1 MKQFLQHISINIL
14 IILLMLPASI
24 SLANESV
31 PSNIM
36 MFSPQT
42 IEQAKNLLLDSVA
55 IVQLYWK
62 KLPEDKPGEL
72 TGEKSIY
79 KNFAENNTSLDL
91 IGFAIDEEKNIIIL
105 DPCFE
110 LRRLE
115 KLEMT
120 LPKSSKTIEGEL
132 TAVLLRAPALLVRPK
147 QPAQA
152 EELKPLP
159 FIQLP
164 SQPSAQETFLAVTA
178 LRKLQETFFNLSLI
192 GPGLGPMEKEQLK
205 FYLYAPLNTQAL
217 TSGYFQSMVAYPISL
232 AAVLNNNLQVV
243 GVATHSYLDWTETDA
258 IWKGTT
264 LSKEKDLP
272 FSAYSVLLENLKN
285 NYEPFLYKIKIDF
298 RQKPEEESEDVLGA
312 FYRMFGIGRGEKI
325 EDFEGYGLAIS
336 EKLLLVPNFLD
347 RNKAAKIKNITITL
361 NEPSKSTDEHQN
373 PVEIEG
379 EFKGVY
385 KDLAAFL
392 ISVKGDVS
400 LKNASDRLAFV
411 DIKPYQPYISLHCE
425 KKFGDK
431 YVICNHFRCFDKTKT
446 KQNKYKWN
454 FYGEISRGDFI
465 LNQEGKLVG
474 IFVKEREKDE
484 EIKQYQKIRSSRYE
498 RYLTDEHEFTPS
510 GDENIIAF
518 ANIKEALT
526 APEKHLDPMIKPLS
540 KEEEK
545 EKVWLGI
552 EYMPMTK
559 ELGKNLKVEKF
570 TKDGEIGVLV
580 NLVYKGSPAEKI
592 GLKPDDIILSVRKSD
607 DRYPLELRPPEDE
620 FQEFDLGSVD
630 VPKAL
635 EAFGYKMP
643 EKKPWRSQQ
652 NYFNGL
658 LYTIGKN
665 TEIELAYYRPV
676 PDKPGS
682 GEILTSTVKI
692 EPAPPDFE
700 NARKFKDEDIGLTL
714 KDLTYEVREAL
725 HIPEEQKGVV
735 VAKVETGTPASVAGI
750 KTYEVILAMDDK
762 EIKDVE
768 DFKERI
774 KEAEKASK
782 EKVSL
787 RILSL
792 GKSRVV
798 DLNLPRKKQ

>member
-1 MKQFLQHISINIL
+1 MKLFLQQVSINIL
-14 IILLMLPASI
+14 ILLLVLPASI
-24 SLANESV
+24 ALTNDII
-31 PSNIM
+31 SNVM

-42 IEQAKNLLLDSVA
+42 IEQAKNMLIDSVA

-62 KLPEDKPGEL
+62 QLPEDKPSEL

-91 IGFAIDEEKNIIIL
+91 IGFAIDEKKHIIIL

-110 LRRLE
+110 LRRLDKIE
-115 KLEMT
+115 IT
-120 LPKSSKTIEGEL
+120 LPKSGKTIEGEL
-132 TAVLLRAPALLVRPK
+132 TSVLLRAPALLVCPK

-164 SQPSAQETFLAVTA
+164 SQPSAQETFLAVTV

-205 FYLYAPLNTQAL
+205 FYLYAPLNIQSL
-217 TSGYFQSMVAYPISL
+217 TSGYFQSMVGYPISL

-243 GVATHSYLDWTETDA
+243 GVATHSYLDWAETDA

-264 LSKEKDLP
+264 LSKEKDLAY
-272 FSAYSVLLENLKN
+272 SAYSALLEKLKN
-285 NYEPFLYKIKIDF
+285 DYEPFLYKIKIEF
-298 RQKPEEESEDVLGA
+298 RQKPEEESEDTIGA
-312 FYRMFGIGRGEKI
+312 LFRIFGISRGEKI

-336 EKLLLVPNFLD
+336 EKLLLVPNFID
-347 RNKAAKIKNITITL
+347 RTRAAKIKNITITL
-361 NEPSKSTDEHQN
+361 NEPRKITDEQQN

-379 EFKGVY
+379 EFKGAF

-392 ISVKGDVS
+392 IGVKGDIS
-400 LKNASDRLAFV
+400 LKNASELFTFDNL
-411 DIKPYQPYISLHCE
+411 KPYQPYISLHCE

-465 LNQEGKLVG
+465 LTQEGKIVG

-498 RYLTDEHEFTPS
+498 RYFSDEHEFTPG

-540 KEEEK
+540 REEEK

-559 ELGKNLKVEKF
+559 ELAKNLKVEKF
-570 TKDGEIGVLV
+570 TKDGEIGLLV

-592 GLKPDDIILSVRKSD
+592 GLKPDDIILSIRKPD
-607 DRYPLELRPPEDE
+607 DRYPLELCPPEDE

-630 VPKAL
+630 VPKAF

-658 LYTIGKN
+658 LYMIGKN
-665 TEIELAYYRPV
+665 TEIKLTYYRPA
-676 PDKPGS
+676 PDKSGS
-682 GEILTSTVKI
+682 GEILTRTVKI

-725 HIPEEQKGVV
+725 HIPEEQTGVV

-750 KTYEVILAMDDK
+750 KTYEVILAMNDK

-774 KEAEKASK
+774 KEAEKMGK